1 LGFFRVKCE
10 AVGPGVRPLISAWII
25 VLSSASGIRDLYYT
39 NFMKFCSGSL
49 YFCLQLYRSDDSRLL
64 SHGICVMLALILF

>member
-10 AVGPGVRPLISAWII
+10 VVGPGVRPLISAWII
-25 VLSSASGIRDLYYT
+25 VLSSSSRIRDLYYT
-39 NFMKFCSGSL
+39 NLTKFRSGSL

-64 SHGICVMLALILF
+64 SHGVSGMLALILF